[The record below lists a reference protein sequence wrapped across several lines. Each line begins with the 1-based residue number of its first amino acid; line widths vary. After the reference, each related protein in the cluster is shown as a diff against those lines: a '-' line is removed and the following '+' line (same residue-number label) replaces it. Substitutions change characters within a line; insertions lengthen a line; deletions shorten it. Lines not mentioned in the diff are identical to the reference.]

1 MKKSR
6 VKEDQV
12 RRIVELLATALA
24 RRSVKVDAPV
34 WSMGTPMREYLR
46 DLGRTPSRYIGSP
59 GQALRDPQI
68 EPAFFDSILE
78 NRRMWETVEAEI
90 LVRNPAWGLLDP
102 AGTWTGMARSSGMLL
117 QLRRE
122 QFATLNI
129 MLKNTGI
136 MSTDILSQPVPQ
148 SVLHWDGK
156 VQTWFQDAVKEYLP
170 CCIYLVF
177 TIEGEDGAYVLKAKA
192 PVDGRKPV
200 SRFESLSEALDWVA
214 AQTKA
219 STRHP

>member
-1 MKKSR
+1 M
-6 VKEDQV
+6 Q
-12 RRIVELLATALA
+12 RIVELLVTALA
-24 RRSVKVDAPV
+24 RRALAAAAPV
-34 WSMGTPMREYLR
+34 WGMGTPMREYLR

-78 NRRMWETVEAEI
+78 NRRMWDTVEAEI

-102 AGTWTGMARSSGMLL
+102 AGTWLGMSRSSGMLL
-117 QLRRE
+117 QLRQE
-122 QFATLNI
+122 QYNTIKVLLQYNGLMATE
-129 MLKNTGI
+129 M
-136 MSTDILSQPVPQ
+136 LSQPLPE

-156 VQTWFQDAVKEYLP
+156 VQTWFQEAVQDYLP
-170 CCIYLVF
+170 GCIYLVF
-177 TIEGEDGAYVLKAKA
+177 TLEGDDGAFVLKAKA